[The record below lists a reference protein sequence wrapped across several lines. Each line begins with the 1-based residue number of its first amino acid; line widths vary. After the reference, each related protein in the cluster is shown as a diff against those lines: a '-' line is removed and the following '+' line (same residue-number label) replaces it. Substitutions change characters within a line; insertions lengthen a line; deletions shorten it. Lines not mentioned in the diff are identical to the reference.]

1 MKQASRQGRKIFPTT
16 GRKTLL
22 NTQWLYLGIAIVAEV
37 IATSTMKATQGFTR
51 TWPSLVVGIG
61 YLVAFYFLSLT
72 LRTLPVGIAYAVWSG
87 VGIALV
93 SLIAWLVYG
102 QTLDGPAIAGLL
114 LIVAGVVVL
123 NGFSKS
129 VAH

>member
-1 MKQASRQGRKIFPTT
+1 M
-16 GRKTLL
+16 

-51 TWPSLVVGIG
+51 LWPSLAVAAG

-87 VGIALV
+87 AGIALV
-93 SLIAWLVYG
+93 SLIAWLAYG
-102 QTLDGPAIAGLL
+102 QTLDGPAVAGLA